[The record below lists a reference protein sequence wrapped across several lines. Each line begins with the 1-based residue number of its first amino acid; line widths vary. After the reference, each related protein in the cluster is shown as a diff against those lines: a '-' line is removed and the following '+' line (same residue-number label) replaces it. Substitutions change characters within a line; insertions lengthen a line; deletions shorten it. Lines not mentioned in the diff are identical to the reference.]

1 MKKVI
6 VPVDFSAA
14 SERAARYA
22 ENVFK
27 GQPVEIEL
35 IYVAP
40 KAPNEDD
47 QEILGKF
54 SAFEKAVMTNAAI
67 NYEFH
72 IRRGVLL
79 DEIQKAINELQPCY
93 VIMGTSGA
101 SLAKALVKLT
111 DCPVIVIPDIGKKSK
126 IKTIAFA
133 NDFNDIKVTRA
144 LEPLLDI
151 SRSFGAKVHILHV
164 SKERNVPSDKAEA
177 AIEYYLDGV
186 AHEYVSITGEDI
198 VAAIHDY
205 VAKNNIDLLAV
216 LIRDHGGNVIDSR
229 GALVEKLVSDT
240 EVPLLS
246 LI

>member
-1 MKKVI
+1 MKKII

-14 SERAARYA
+14 SERAAQYA

-40 KAPNEDD
+40 GESKRDK
-47 QEILGKF
+47 QEISRDF
-54 SAFEKAVMTNAAI
+54 TEFETRVLKNSPLT
-67 NYEFH
+67 YRFH
-72 IRRGVLL
+72 IRSGALL
-79 DEIQKAINELQPCY
+79 DEIQKAIDEFQPAY
-93 VIMGTSGA
+93 VIMGTAKA

-111 DCPVIVIPDIGKKSK
+111 DCPVIVIPDIGNKSK
-126 IKTIAFA
+126 IKTIGYA
-133 NDFNDIKVTRA
+133 NDFNEIKVTRA

-164 SKERNVPSDKAEA
+164 SNDRHLTRDKAEE

-186 AHEYVSITGEDI
+186 EHEYVFINNEDI
-198 VAAIHDY
+198 VGAIRDY

-216 LIRDHGGNVIDSR
+216 LIRDHGGNIIDS
-229 GALVEKLVSDT
+229 GGKLVEQLVANT